1 MLALAILI
9 VSVLFAGWPGVDAA
23 PDPAQQ
29 QSLAQSLGHDAF
41 ETPARL
47 VRTSTTVSGYL
58 MIEFVLVARDNAQAS
73 RMAALAD
80 VLALVGRVYQDPAT
94 TPRPLNVTLL
104 GVWRP
109 SSTASTVPV
118 LYASLPAD
126 RLVGLDWTHVQPGDL
141 ATLGVVRWL
150 PSGVCR
156 AWHDCG
162 PSVG

>member
-1 MLALAILI
+1 LALAILI
-9 VSVLFAGWPGVDAA
+9 VSVMLAGWPGADTA
-23 PDPAQQ
+23 PDPALQ

-41 ETPARL
+41 DSPERL
-47 VRTSTTVSGYL
+47 VRTTTTVSGDL
-58 MIEFVLVARDNAQAS
+58 MIEFVLVARDNAPAS
-73 RMAALAD
+73 RVAALAD
-80 VLALVGRVYQDPAT
+80 VLALVGGVYRDQAT

-126 RLVGLDWTHVQPGDL
+126 RLVGLDWTRVQPGDL

-162 PSVG
+162 AGVG